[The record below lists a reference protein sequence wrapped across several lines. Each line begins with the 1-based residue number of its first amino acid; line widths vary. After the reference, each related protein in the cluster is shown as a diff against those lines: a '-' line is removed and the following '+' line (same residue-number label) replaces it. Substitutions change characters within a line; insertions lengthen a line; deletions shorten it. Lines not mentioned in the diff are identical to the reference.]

1 MALGDA
7 LRRRLEELQA
17 RIPVVQ
23 QMFYDIAQ
31 GATIKAVEEAT
42 DHTPPN
48 GDEKDRGAG
57 MITGELAQH
66 WANDSQVYP
75 TVIGGEY
82 HTSLANNV
90 QYASYVNDGH
100 RMDEHFVPGLMVDPY
115 TGLLERVDPETPGAG
130 LTVGTKTTCV
140 EGLYMLEKGVDK
152 YKEVVEAELNRLPGE
167 VFGP

>member
-7 LRRRLEELQA
+7 LRQRLEELQA

-31 GATIKAVEEAT
+31 GATMRAVEEAK

-48 GDEKDRGAG
+48 GDEKDRGTG

-66 WANDSQVYP
+66 WANDSQVAP
-75 TVIGGEY
+75 VVTGD
-82 HTSLANNV
+82 NNI

-100 RMDEHFVPGLMVDPY
+100 RMDKHFVPGLIVNPY
-115 TGLLERVDPETPGAG
+115 TGLLERVDPGIPGAG
-130 LTVGTKTTCV
+130 LMVGTKTAYV
-140 EGLYMLEKGVDK
+140 PGLYMKEKGVDK
-152 YKEVVEAELNRLPGE
+152 YKEVVEFELNKLPKK